1 MTTNFSGIFVSLIV
15 ACIFSFNVLGQQYNL
30 INQSFNNSAEA
41 KNLTASQPTN
51 NRFYAFPNPIL
62 SDTERGCSFGN
73 LNIDRFDQ
81 RITQAQRLEFC
92 EALQAVSAKLN
103 GNWSPELRAEIN
115 QIWQVFMSQNIKIR
129 PMKEGVSGR
138 IVAAA
143 EAFTERNKGFNA
155 SLYLRPEKFRDKS
168 FFLVFMHELRHV
180 YDYHALWTSKARI
193 TEAELEKRGFRIM
206 SKLYQEMPN
215 KDRFFRLPTF
225 WDNDWKYLP
234 ANEIARKREEKIE
247 NWMRGNEFYKDL
259 LKNPEQRAVGFS
271 NDVSVKN
278 AIYNPIEDELDRENK
293 GEALPAKLEIR
304 NSNYEIPQNV
314 KELSF
319 TTEKAVNPKN
329 PDQLLKAALA
339 NEKNLYHKMDNFV
352 YDQSLKLQ
360 CFKKQQVEE
369 NYELSRLIARTSK
382 GEALY
387 QGQLSQT
394 APKAAYLPKCVQ
406 NMESIKTDVTETFW
420 AAPYLDQM
428 PIKFEFFTELDGIPV
443 ARYTVL
449 QPSQHKFNEI
459 ASQYPNI
466 KPFKAFVGT
475 IFISVADAQIIKFW
489 GTSFP
494 EATNLDSNK
503 ARTYAS
509 YNATA
514 VRQKLASGIWVTTL
528 LNTVAVTNDKNKMKP
543 FSYVVKYENYRQG
556 ESDVKILDD
565 DTVAANR

>member
-1 MTTNFSGIFVSLIV
+1 MWQRLNADFWLN
-15 ACIFSFNVLGQQYNL
+15 SFAES
-30 INQSFNNSAEA
+30 QS
-41 KNLTASQPTN
+41 
-51 NRFYAFPNPIL
+51 R
-62 SDTERGCSFGN
+62 
-73 LNIDRFDQ
+73 
-81 RITQAQRLEFC
+81 AQRLEFC

-115 QIWQVFMSQNIKIR
+115 QVWQVFMSQNIKIR

-180 YDYHALWTSKARI
+180 YDYHALWISKSRI
-193 TEAELEKRGFRIM
+193 AEAELEKRGFRIM
-206 SKLYQEMPN
+206 SKLYQETPN

-225 WDNDWKYLP
+225 WDNDWKNLS
-234 ANEIARKREEKIE
+234 ANEIARKREDKIE

-271 NDVSVKN
+271 NDVAVKN

-293 GEALPAKLEIR
+293 GEALPTKLEIR

-319 TTEKAVNPKN
+319 TAAKAQNPKN
-329 PDQLLKAALA
+329 QDELLKAALE
-339 NEKNLYHKMDNFV
+339 NEKNLYRKMDNFV
-352 YDQSLKLQ
+352 YDQNLKLQ

-369 NYELSRLIARTSK
+369 NYELNRLIARTNN
-382 GEALY
+382 GEALF
-387 QGQLSQT
+387 QGQTHQT
-394 APKAAYLPKCVQ
+394 LPKSSNLPKCIQ

-449 QPSQHKFNEI
+449 QPSQQKFNEI
-459 ASQYPNI
+459 ASQYPKI
-466 KPFKAFVGT
+466 KPFKTFVGT

-494 EATNLDSNK
+494 EATNNDSNK

-543 FSYVVKYENYRQG
+543 FSYVVKYQNYRQG

-565 DTVAANR
+565 DTIAAVH